1 MLEGLDDIA
10 LTLAH
15 EPDISTYEREKTQAW
30 RKSA

>member
-15 EPDISTYEREKTQAW
+15 ESDISAYEQEKTKAW